1 MKMKDF
7 SWDSKGHRDL
17 EKMIDELF
25 VKPPSSNSL
34 TKSPKRRWYHFV
46 ALKIEGLTKMSMRK
60 LFEINNLK

>member
-25 VKPPSSNSL
+25 LKPPSSNSL
-34 TKSPKRRWYHFV
+34 TKSPKRRWYHFFCCLENRGSYENEN
-46 ALKIEGLTKMSMRK
+46 A
-60 LFEINNLK
+60 